1 LCGLSGEET
10 PAWRDTVKDGGV
22 FVVPLLII
30 VGALILGYTPTYAAV
45 FGALTA
51 VAVSLLRASTRIS
64 LRGIYEGLTET
75 TMRMVPVTAACAA
88 AGLVVGGI
96 SLTGLAGKFSYI
108 VFALSGENRVVTLG
122 LSGVL
127 CILLGMGMP
136 TPSAYIMAAVLVA
149 DVLIAMNMD
158 LLTAHMF
165 LLFFSVLSAIT
176 PPVAVAAYAA
186 SSIAGANPL
195 AIAVTAVRLSLTLFI
210 VPFAFVY
217 TPGLLAQGS
226 PGEILFALVM
236 ATVGVFALGVA
247 SEGYLR
253 TVLTSWQRIAAAAI
267 GLCLLFPTLV
277 GGLISGRFG

>member
-1 LCGLSGEET
+1 
-10 PAWRDTVKDGGV
+10 
-22 FVVPLLII
+22 
-30 VGALILGYTPTYAAV
+30 
-45 FGALTA
+45 
-51 VAVSLLRASTRIS
+51 
-64 LRGIYEGLTET
+64 
-75 TMRMVPVTAACAA
+75 
-88 AGLVVGGI
+88 
-96 SLTGLAGKFSYI
+96 LAGKFSYI

-217 TPGLLAQGS
+217 TPGLLVQGS
-226 PGEILFALVM
+226 PGEILLALVM